1 MTSFTIVIIQY
12 ISLINLI
19 RLVIQVP
26 QDPAG
31 CFLQQKWSM
40 IPAFF
45 TFLCCRF
52 WSGWRRP
59 CSRPR
64 FTCCPPTTSVGSA
77 TLGSCPLTPASRKS
91 LCPWVGRH
99 LTLKYEIHRVRKE
112 FPSTRGVNGLPF
124 QADWTLIAVI
134 YEWTMWVLCDGSGDL
149 SRCYSCPHTVS
160 TVIDFWTTCN
170 WTPALQS
177 PMKHNKCYH

>member
-1 MTSFTIVIIQY
+1 MAFWFFVALVTKGEIILNRIKLLLTKLSVSNKSSQRSRGSGVKTRGTWECFRWKPWKPCELSRMQPRAVSMWLCRIINSFNKLITWLPLPLLFY
-12 ISLINLI
+12 ISLLNLI
-19 RLVIQVP
+19 RLVMRVP

-31 CFLQQKWSM
+31 CFLQQKWAV

-64 FTCCPPTTSVGSA
+64 FTCCPPTMSVGSA

-99 LTLKYEIHRVRKE
+99 LTLK
-112 FPSTRGVNGLPF
+112 
-124 QADWTLIAVI
+124 
-134 YEWTMWVLCDGSGDL
+134 
-149 SRCYSCPHTVS
+149 
-160 TVIDFWTTCN
+160 
-170 WTPALQS
+170 
-177 PMKHNKCYH
+177 

>member
-1 MTSFTIVIIQY
+1 MALVTKGELILNRVKLLLTKLSVSNSKSSQRSRGSGVKTRGTWECFGWKPCTCDVNSLRCSWGLYLCDYRIINSFNKLITWLPLPMLLYVN
-12 ISLINLI
+12 LINRI
-19 RLVIQVP
+19 RLVIRVP
-26 QDPAG
+26 QDPTG
-31 CFLQQKWSM
+31 CFLQQKWSV

-64 FTCCPPTTSVGSA
+64 FTCCPPTTPVGSA

-99 LTLKYEIHRVRKE
+99 LTLK
-112 FPSTRGVNGLPF
+112 
-124 QADWTLIAVI
+124 
-134 YEWTMWVLCDGSGDL
+134 
-149 SRCYSCPHTVS
+149 
-160 TVIDFWTTCN
+160 
-170 WTPALQS
+170 
-177 PMKHNKCYH
+177 